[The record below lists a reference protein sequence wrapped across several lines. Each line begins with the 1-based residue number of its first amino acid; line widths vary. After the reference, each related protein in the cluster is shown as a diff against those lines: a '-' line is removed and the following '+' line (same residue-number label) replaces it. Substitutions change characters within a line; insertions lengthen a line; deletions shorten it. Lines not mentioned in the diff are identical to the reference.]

1 MVRKKLV
8 LNACG
13 VKSLGGVKLFVKAF
27 ELLVE
32 SGAEVIVLYSEEE
45 FYNELKNQSLEN
57 ELITFIKLTDKR
69 YLHPF
74 LVLIMNTKQRKL
86 IESYDAVIHFGNFGF
101 KTKNKSLVLLQN
113 VLPFVQQN
121 LKNVILKYFI
131 NRSIKFSEY
140 VIVQLKHMNEI
151 IEKKYRDKIIEIGEI
166 EEVIVDASNKSGKI
180 VFFGSA
186 IPNKNFDFMVKALQT
201 ISQDSTITVINPPKN
216 IKEFNCVYTETHDQ
230 TLSVISENEIYF
242 HASEHETVG
251 LPIYEAQNLGLKIII
266 PKRPYSDY
274 FNYENVFFYEYK
286 NIDSALQ
293 KIEEAKNLKLKH
305 SKALLYNENWSKIL
319 EYV

>member
-13 VKSLGGVKLFVKAF
+13 VKSLGGVKLFVEAF

-74 LVLIMNTKQRKL
+74 LVLITNIKQRKL

-121 LKNVILKYFI
+121 LKNVLLKYFI

-151 IEKKYRDKIIEIGEI
+151 IEKKYRDKIVEIGEI

-180 VFFGSA
+180 VFFGSD
-186 IPNKNFDFMVKALQT
+186 IPNKNYDFMVKALQT
-201 ISQDSTITVINPPKN
+201 ISQNSTITVINPPKN
-216 IKEFNCVYTETHDQ
+216 IKEFNCVYTETQDQ
-230 TLSVISENEIYF
+230 TLSVISENEIYL

-274 FNYENVFFYEYK
+274 FKYENVFFYEYK
-286 NIDSALQ
+286 NINSALQ

-319 EYV
+319 EYI

>member
-13 VKSLGGVKLFVKAF
+13 VKSLGGVKLFVEAF

-32 SGAEVIVLYSEEE
+32 SGAEIVVLYSEEE

-74 LVLIMNTKQRKL
+74 LVLITNIKQRKL

-121 LKNVILKYFI
+121 LKNVLLKYFI

-140 VIVQLKHMNEI
+140 VIVQLKHMNKI

-166 EEVIVDASNKSGKI
+166 EEVIVNASNKSGKI
-180 VFFGSA
+180 VFFGSDV
-186 IPNKNFDFMVKALQT
+186 PNKNYDFMVKALQT
-201 ISQDSTITVINPPKN
+201 ISQNSTITVINPPKN
-216 IKEFNCVYTETHDQ
+216 IKEFNCVYTETQDQ
-230 TLSVISENEIYF
+230 TLSVISENEIYL

-274 FNYENVFFYEYK
+274 FKYENVFFYEYK

>member
-13 VKSLGGVKLFVKAF
+13 VKSLGGVKLFVEAF

-74 LVLIMNTKQRKL
+74 LVLITNIKQRKL

-121 LKNVILKYFI
+121 LKNVLLKYFI

-140 VIVQLKHMNEI
+140 VIVQLKHMNEF
-151 IEKKYRDKIIEIGEI
+151 IEKKYKDKIIEIGEI

-180 VFFGSA
+180 VFFGSE
-186 IPNKNFDFMVKALQT
+186 IPNKNYDFMVKTLQI
-201 ISQDSTITVINPPKN
+201 ISQNYTITVINPPKN
-216 IKEFNCVYTETHDQ
+216 INEFNCVYTETQDQ
-230 TLSVISENEIYF
+230 TLSVISENEIYI

-274 FNYENVFFYEYK
+274 FKYENVFFYEYK

-319 EYV
+319 EYI

>member
-1 MVRKKLV
+1 VRKKLV

-13 VKSLGGVKLFVKAF
+13 VKSLGGVKLFVEAF

-32 SGAEVIVLYSEEE
+32 SGAEIVVLYSEEE

-74 LVLIMNTKQRKL
+74 LVLITNIKQRKL

-121 LKNVILKYFI
+121 LKNVLLKYFI

-140 VIVQLKHMNEI
+140 VIVQLKHMNKI

-166 EEVIVDASNKSGKI
+166 EEVIVNASNKSGKI
-180 VFFGSA
+180 VFFGSDV
-186 IPNKNFDFMVKALQT
+186 PNKNYDFMVKALQT
-201 ISQDSTITVINPPKN
+201 ISQNSTITVINPPKN
-216 IKEFNCVYTETHDQ
+216 IKEFNCVYTETQDQ
-230 TLSVISENEIYF
+230 TLSVISENEIYL

-274 FNYENVFFYEYK
+274 FKYENVFFYEYK

-319 EYV
+319 EYI

>member
-13 VKSLGGVKLFVKAF
+13 VKSLGGVKLFVEAF

-74 LVLIMNTKQRKL
+74 LVLITNIKQRKL

-121 LKNVILKYFI
+121 LKNVLLKYFI

-140 VIVQLKHMNEI
+140 VIVQLKHMNKI

-166 EEVIVDASNKSGKI
+166 EEVIVNASNKSGKI
-180 VFFGSA
+180 VFFGSDV
-186 IPNKNFDFMVKALQT
+186 PNKNYDFMVKALQT
-201 ISQDSTITVINPPKN
+201 ISQNSTITVINPPKN
-216 IKEFNCVYTETHDQ
+216 IKEFNCVYTETQDQ
-230 TLSVISENEIYF
+230 TLSVISENEIYL

-274 FNYENVFFYEYK
+274 FKYENVFFYEYK
-286 NIDSALQ
+286 NIDSAIQ

-319 EYV
+319 EYI

>member
-13 VKSLGGVKLFVKAF
+13 VKSLGGVKLFVEAF

-32 SGAEVIVLYSEEE
+32 SGAEIVVLYSEEE

-74 LVLIMNTKQRKL
+74 LVLITNIEQRKL

-113 VLPFVQQN
+113 VLPFVEQN
-121 LKNVILKYFI
+121 LKNVLLKYFI

-180 VFFGSA
+180 VFFGSD
-186 IPNKNFDFMVKALQT
+186 IPNKNYDFMVKALQT
-201 ISQDSTITVINPPKN
+201 ISQNSTITVINPPKN
-216 IKEFNCVYTETHDQ
+216 IKEFNCVYTETQDQ
-230 TLSVISENEIYF
+230 TLSVISENEIYL

-274 FNYENVFFYEYK
+274 FKYENVFFYEYK
-286 NIDSALQ
+286 NIDSAVQ

>member
-13 VKSLGGVKLFVKAF
+13 VKSLGGVKLFVEAF

-74 LVLIMNTKQRKL
+74 LVLITNIKQRKL

-121 LKNVILKYFI
+121 LKNVLLKYFI

-140 VIVQLKHMNEI
+140 VIVQLKHMNKI

-166 EEVIVDASNKSGKI
+166 EEVIVNASNKSGKI
-180 VFFGSA
+180 VFFGSDV
-186 IPNKNFDFMVKALQT
+186 PNKNYDFMVKALQT
-201 ISQDSTITVINPPKN
+201 ISQNSTITVINPPKN
-216 IKEFNCVYTETHDQ
+216 ITEFNCVYTETQDQ
-230 TLSVISENEIYF
+230 TLSVISENEIYL

-274 FNYENVFFYEYK
+274 FKYENVFFYEYK

-319 EYV
+319 EYI

>member
-13 VKSLGGVKLFVKAF
+13 VKSLGGVKLVVEAF

-74 LVLIMNTKQRKL
+74 LVLITNIKQRKL

-121 LKNVILKYFI
+121 LKNVLLKYFI

-180 VFFGSA
+180 VFFGSD
-186 IPNKNFDFMVKALQT
+186 IPNKNYDFMVKALKT
-201 ISQDSTITVINPPKN
+201 VSLNSTITVINPPKN
-216 IKEFNCVYTETHDQ
+216 IKEFNCVYTETQDQ
-230 TLSVISENEIYF
+230 TLSVISENEIYL

-274 FNYENVFFYEYK
+274 FKYENVFFYEYK

-319 EYV
+319 EYI

>member
-13 VKSLGGVKLFVKAF
+13 VKSLGGVKLFVEAF

-69 YLHPF
+69 FLHPF
-74 LVLIMNTKQRKL
+74 LVLITNIKQRKL

-121 LKNVILKYFI
+121 LKNVLLKHFI

-140 VIVQLKHMNEI
+140 VIVQLKHMNKI

-166 EEVIVDASNKSGKI
+166 EEVIVNASNKSGKI
-180 VFFGSA
+180 VFFGSDV
-186 IPNKNFDFMVKALQT
+186 PNKNYDFMVKALQT
-201 ISQDSTITVINPPKN
+201 ISQNSTITVINPPKN
-216 IKEFNCVYTETHDQ
+216 IKEFNCVYTETQDQ
-230 TLSVISENEIYF
+230 TLSVISENEIYL

-274 FNYENVFFYEYK
+274 FKYENVFFYEYK

>member
-13 VKSLGGVKLFVKAF
+13 VKSLGGVKLFVEAF

-74 LVLIMNTKQRKL
+74 LVLITNIEQRKL

-121 LKNVILKYFI
+121 LKNVLLKHFI

-140 VIVQLKHMNEI
+140 VIVQLKHMNKI

-166 EEVIVDASNKSGKI
+166 EEVIVNASNKSGKI
-180 VFFGSA
+180 VFFGSDV
-186 IPNKNFDFMVKALQT
+186 PNKNYDFMVKALQT
-201 ISQDSTITVINPPKN
+201 ISQNSTITVINPPKN
-216 IKEFNCVYTETHDQ
+216 IKEFNCVYTETQDQ
-230 TLSVISENEIYF
+230 TLSVISENEIYL

-274 FNYENVFFYEYK
+274 FKYENVFFYEYK
-286 NIDSALQ
+286 NIDSAIQ

-319 EYV
+319 EYI

>member
-13 VKSLGGVKLFVKAF
+13 VKSLGGVKLFVEAF

-57 ELITFIKLTDKR
+57 ELISFIKLTDRR

-74 LVLIMNTKQRKL
+74 LVLITNIKQRKL

-113 VLPFVQQN
+113 VLPFVHQN
-121 LKNVILKYFI
+121 LKNVLLKYFI

-166 EEVIVDASNKSGKI
+166 EEVIVNASNKSGKI
-180 VFFGSA
+180 VFFGSDV
-186 IPNKNFDFMVKALQT
+186 PNKNYDFMVKALQT
-201 ISQDSTITVINPPKN
+201 ISQNSTITVINPPKN
-216 IKEFNCVYTETHDQ
+216 IKEFNCVYTETQDQ
-230 TLSVISENEIYF
+230 TLSVISENEIYL

-274 FNYENVFFYEYK
+274 FKYENVFFYEYK

-319 EYV
+319 EYI

>member
-13 VKSLGGVKLFVKAF
+13 VKSLGGVKLFVEAF

-32 SGAEVIVLYSEEE
+32 SGAEIIVLYSEEE

-74 LVLIMNTKQRKL
+74 LVLITNIKQRKL

-121 LKNVILKYFI
+121 LKNVLLKYFI

-166 EEVIVDASNKSGKI
+166 EEVIVNASNKSGKI
-180 VFFGSA
+180 VFFGSDV
-186 IPNKNFDFMVKALQT
+186 PNKNYDFMVKALQT
-201 ISQDSTITVINPPKN
+201 ISQNSTITVINPPKN
-216 IKEFNCVYTETHDQ
+216 IKEFNCVYTETQDQ
-230 TLSVISENEIYF
+230 TLSVISENEIYL

-274 FNYENVFFYEYK
+274 FKYENVFFYEYK

-319 EYV
+319 EYI

>member
-13 VKSLGGVKLFVKAF
+13 VKSLGGVKLFVEAF

-32 SGAEVIVLYSEEE
+32 SGAEIIVLYSEEE

-74 LVLIMNTKQRKL
+74 LVLITNIKQRKL

-121 LKNVILKYFI
+121 LKNVLLKYFI

-180 VFFGSA
+180 VFFGSD
-186 IPNKNFDFMVKALQT
+186 IPNKNYDFMVKALQT
-201 ISQDSTITVINPPKN
+201 ISQNSTITVINPPKN
-216 IKEFNCVYTETHDQ
+216 IKEFNCVYTETQDQ
-230 TLSVISENEIYF
+230 TLSVISENEIYL

-274 FNYENVFFYEYK
+274 FKYENVFFYEYK

-319 EYV
+319 EYI

>member
-13 VKSLGGVKLFVKAF
+13 VKSLGGVKLFVEAF

-74 LVLIMNTKQRKL
+74 LVLITNIKQRKL

-121 LKNVILKYFI
+121 LKNVLLKYFI

-140 VIVQLKHMNEI
+140 VIVQLKHMNKI

-180 VFFGSA
+180 VFFGSD
-186 IPNKNFDFMVKALQT
+186 IPNKNYDFMVKALKT
-201 ISQDSTITVINPPKN
+201 ISLNSTITVINPPKN
-216 IKEFNCVYTETHDQ
+216 IKEFNCVYTETQDQ

-274 FNYENVFFYEYK
+274 FKYENVFFYEYK
-286 NIDSALQ
+286 NINSAVQ

>member
-13 VKSLGGVKLFVKAF
+13 VKSLGGVKLFVEAF

-74 LVLIMNTKQRKL
+74 LVLITNIKQRKL

-166 EEVIVDASNKSGKI
+166 EEVIVNASNKSGKI
-180 VFFGSA
+180 VFFGSDV
-186 IPNKNFDFMVKALQT
+186 PNKNYDFMVKALQT
-201 ISQDSTITVINPPKN
+201 ISQNSTITVINPPKN
-216 IKEFNCVYTETHDQ
+216 IKEFNCVYTETQNQ
-230 TLSVISENEIYF
+230 TLSVISENEIYL

-274 FNYENVFFYEYK
+274 FKYENVFFYEYK

-293 KIEEAKNLKLKH
+293 KIQEAKNLKLKH

-319 EYV
+319 EYI

>member
-13 VKSLGGVKLFVKAF
+13 VKSLGGVKLFVEAF

-74 LVLIMNTKQRKL
+74 LMLLTNFKQRKL

-121 LKNVILKYFI
+121 LKNVLLKYFI

-140 VIVQLKHMNEI
+140 VIVQLKHMNKI

-166 EEVIVDASNKSGKI
+166 EEVIVNASNKSGKI
-180 VFFGSA
+180 VFFGSDV
-186 IPNKNFDFMVKALQT
+186 PNKNYDFMVKALQT
-201 ISQDSTITVINPPKN
+201 ISQNSTITVINPPKN
-216 IKEFNCVYTETHDQ
+216 IKEFNCVYTETQDQ
-230 TLSVISENEIYF
+230 TLSVISENEIYL

-274 FNYENVFFYEYK
+274 FKYENVFFYEYK

-319 EYV
+319 EYI

>member
-13 VKSLGGVKLFVKAF
+13 VKSLGGVKLFVEAF

-74 LVLIMNTKQRKL
+74 LVLITNIKQRKL

-121 LKNVILKYFI
+121 LKNVLLKYFI
-131 NRSIKFSEY
+131 NRSIEFSEY

-166 EEVIVDASNKSGKI
+166 EEVIVNASNKSGKI
-180 VFFGSA
+180 VFFGSDV
-186 IPNKNFDFMVKALQT
+186 PNKNYDFMVKALQT
-201 ISQDSTITVINPPKN
+201 ISQNSTITVINPPKN
-216 IKEFNCVYTETHDQ
+216 IKEFNCVYTETQDQ
-230 TLSVISENEIYF
+230 TLSVISENEIYL

-274 FNYENVFFYEYK
+274 FKYENVFFYEYK

-319 EYV
+319 EYI

>member
-121 LKNVILKYFI
+121 LKNILLKYFI

-151 IEKKYRDKIIEIGEI
+151 IEKKYRDKIVEIGEI

-216 IKEFNCVYTETHDQ
+216 IKEFNCVYTETLDQ
-230 TLSVISENEIYF
+230 TLSVISENEIYL

-286 NIDSALQ
+286 NIESAVQ

-319 EYV
+319 EYI

>member
-13 VKSLGGVKLFVKAF
+13 VKSLGGVKLFVEAF

-74 LVLIMNTKQRKL
+74 LVLTTNIKQRKL

-121 LKNVILKYFI
+121 LKNVLLKYFI

-140 VIVQLKHMNEI
+140 VIVQLKHMNEF
-151 IEKKYRDKIIEIGEI
+151 IEKKYKDKIIEIGEI

-180 VFFGSA
+180 VFFGSE
-186 IPNKNFDFMVKALQT
+186 IPNKNYDFMVKTLQT
-201 ISQDSTITVINPPKN
+201 ISQNYTITVINPPKN
-216 IKEFNCVYTETHDQ
+216 IKEFNCVYTETQDQ
-230 TLSVISENEIYF
+230 TLSVISENEIYI
-242 HASEHETVG
+242 HASEYETVG

-274 FNYENVFFYEYK
+274 FKYENVFFYEYK

-319 EYV
+319 EYI

>member
-13 VKSLGGVKLFVKAF
+13 VKSLGGVKLFVEAF

-32 SGAEVIVLYSEEE
+32 SGAEIIVLYSEEE

-74 LVLIMNTKQRKL
+74 LVLITNIKQRKL

-121 LKNVILKYFI
+121 LKNVLLKYFI

-140 VIVQLKHMNEI
+140 VIVQLKHMNKI

-180 VFFGSA
+180 VFFGSN
-186 IPNKNFDFMVKALQT
+186 IPNKNYDFMVKALKT
-201 ISQDSTITVINPPKN
+201 ISLNSTITVINPPKN
-216 IKEFNCVYTETHDQ
+216 IKEFNCVYTETQDQ
-230 TLSVISENEIYF
+230 TLSVISENEIYL

-274 FNYENVFFYEYK
+274 FKYENVFFYEYK
-286 NIDSALQ
+286 NIDSAVQ

-319 EYV
+319 EYI

>member
-32 SGAEVIVLYSEEE
+32 SEAEVIVLYSEEE

-216 IKEFNCVYTETHDQ
+216 IKEFNCVYTETQDQ
-230 TLSVISENEIYF
+230 TLSVISENEIYL

-286 NIDSALQ
+286 NIESAVQ

-319 EYV
+319 EYI

>member
-13 VKSLGGVKLFVKAF
+13 VKSLGGVKLFVEAF

-74 LVLIMNTKQRKL
+74 LVLITNIKQRKL

-121 LKNVILKYFI
+121 LKNNLLKYFI

-140 VIVQLKHMNEI
+140 VIVQLKHMNEF
-151 IEKKYRDKIIEIGEI
+151 IEKKYKDKIIEIGEI

-180 VFFGSA
+180 VFFGSE
-186 IPNKNFDFMVKALQT
+186 IPNKNYDFMVKTLQT
-201 ISQDSTITVINPPKN
+201 ISQNYTITVINPPKN
-216 IKEFNCVYTETHDQ
+216 IKEFNCVYTETQDQ
-230 TLSVISENEIYF
+230 TLSVISENEIYI

-274 FNYENVFFYEYK
+274 FKYENVFFYEYK
-286 NIDSALQ
+286 NIDSAVQ

-319 EYV
+319 EYI

>member
-13 VKSLGGVKLFVKAF
+13 VKSLGGVKLFVEAF

-32 SGAEVIVLYSEEE
+32 SGAEIVVLYSEEE

-57 ELITFIKLTDKR
+57 ELIIFIKLTDKR

-74 LVLIMNTKQRKL
+74 LVLITNIEQRKL

-121 LKNVILKYFI
+121 LKNVLLKYFI

-180 VFFGSA
+180 VFFGSD
-186 IPNKNFDFMVKALQT
+186 IPNKNYDFMVKALKT
-201 ISQDSTITVINPPKN
+201 ISLNSIITVINPPKN
-216 IKEFNCVYTETHDQ
+216 IKEFNCVYTETQDQ
-230 TLSVISENEIYF
+230 TLSVISENEIYL

-274 FNYENVFFYEYK
+274 FKNENVFFYEYK
-286 NIDSALQ
+286 NIDSAVQ

>member
-13 VKSLGGVKLFVKAF
+13 VKSLGGVKLFVEAF

-74 LVLIMNTKQRKL
+74 LVLTTNIKQRKL

-121 LKNVILKYFI
+121 LKNVLLKYFI

-140 VIVQLKHMNEI
+140 VIVQLKHMNEF
-151 IEKKYRDKIIEIGEI
+151 IEKKYKDKIIEIGEI

-180 VFFGSA
+180 VFFGSE
-186 IPNKNFDFMVKALQT
+186 IPNKNYDFMVKTLQT
-201 ISQDSTITVINPPKN
+201 ISQNYTITVINPPKN
-216 IKEFNCVYTETHDQ
+216 IKEFNCVYTETQDQ
-230 TLSVISENEIYF
+230 TLSVISENEIYI

-274 FNYENVFFYEYK
+274 FKYENVFFYEYK
-286 NIDSALQ
+286 NIDSAVQ

-319 EYV
+319 EYI